1 MPAHQLLSTALLL
14 VAAAGALSILIVQGI
29 TGVPP
34 MSSSAREAADVVM
47 LLRRAGLPGKPV
59 IYELGSGWGSLVV
72 ALARAF
78 PDAEVRGVEMSPLPY
93 WVSRLRTWRLANV
106 TLARGDFF
114 KTDLSGADAVTCY
127 LMTRTMPRLASL
139 LDRSLRPGTPVV
151 ALSFWFRER
160 QASDS
165 STGAGLL
172 GATALYHWPAR
183 KPVPCSAPS
192 DADSRST

>member
-1 MPAHQLLSTALLL
+1 MHELISTAALLI
-14 VAAAGALSILIVQGI
+14 VAAGALSILVVQGL

-34 MSSSAREAADVVM
+34 MSSSAAEAADVVK
-47 LLRRAGLPGKPV
+47 LLRSAGLPDKPV

-93 WVSRLRTWRLANV
+93 WVARLRTRTLANV
-106 TLARGDFF
+106 TLSRGDFF
-114 KTDLSGADAVTCY
+114 KADLADADAVTCY
-127 LMTRTMPRLASL
+127 LMIRTMPKVASL

-151 ALSFWFRER
+151 SLSFWFRDR
-160 QASDS
+160 HVSAS

-172 GATALYHWPAR
+172 GATALYNWPAHR
-183 KPVPCSAPS
+183 DVHSPDLSAP
-192 DADSRST
+192 DRRSI